1 MLQVLNKY
9 SFLSFLHLFS
19 LVPGSILCCLCYCS
33 ITLHRYII
41 WPQSPQFCPHP
52 VQFTF
57 RTNRTIHVQSWLEEL
72 GGIIPDLKDQHSV
85 SYFKVGLIVK
95 NRVSV
100 QGVSLLINSKL
111 FINSTME
118 TLQFLTML
126 STFSAKDSALVM
138 TNSFILI

>member
-1 MLQVLNKY
+1 M
-9 SFLSFLHLFS
+9 
-19 LVPGSILCCLCYCS
+19 
-33 ITLHRYII
+33 
-41 WPQSPQFCPHP
+41 
-52 VQFTF
+52 
-57 RTNRTIHVQSWLEEL
+57 
-72 GGIIPDLKDQHSV
+72 KDQHSV
-85 SYFKVGLIVK
+85 SYFKVRLIVE

-138 TNSFILI
+138 NYSFILI